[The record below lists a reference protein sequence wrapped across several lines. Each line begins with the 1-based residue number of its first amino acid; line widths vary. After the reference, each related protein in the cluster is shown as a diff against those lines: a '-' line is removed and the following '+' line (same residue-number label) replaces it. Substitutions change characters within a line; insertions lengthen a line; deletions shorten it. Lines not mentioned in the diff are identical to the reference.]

1 MTIEGRIAVDIGY
14 TDIYT
19 AASVQSVQRI
29 TLSGAETYSSGAVA
43 IIAGTVGT
51 AITTIN
57 PYGATGYKNAA
68 GTEVTFSSLHY
79 LAINGA
85 DVQAKAYDAANATDA
100 VVVYSDGQPA
110 VSVIPVN
117 IAELRLKAFNG
128 TSAYTLVL
136 YGA

>member
-14 TDIYT
+14 TDTYT

-43 IIAGTVGT
+43 IISGTVGT
-51 AITTIN
+51 TITTIN
-57 PYGATGYKNAA
+57 PYAATGYKNAA
-68 GTEVTFSSLHY
+68 GTEVTFTSLHY
-79 LAINGA
+79 IAINGS
-85 DVQAKAYDAANATDA
+85 DVSVRAFDGEGDA

>member
-1 MTIEGRIAVDIGY
+1 MSIEGRIAVDIGY
-14 TDIYT
+14 TDTYT

-57 PYGATGYKNAA
+57 PYGANGYKNAA
-68 GTEVTFSSLHY
+68 GAEVSFSSLHY
-79 LAINGA
+79 LAIKGS
-85 DVQAKAYDAANATDA
+85 DVSVRAFDGQGDAI
-100 VVVYSDGQPA
+100 VVYSDGQPA
-110 VSVIPVN
+110 VSVIPVD
-117 IAELRLKAFNG
+117 ISELRLKSING